1 MANEGTRSYLAAL
14 DMEPGTE
21 LGTSAW
27 HEVTQ
32 EDISAFA
39 KLTRDEDAYH
49 VDPEFARE
57 NSPLGTTISF
67 GFLTMS
73 MLTCFSH
80 EVFGRAAI
88 SAEADGVQLFNL
100 GFNRLRFPEPV
111 PVGSMI
117 RGRFT
122 LKGVRTRENGGV
134 EFTTTVV
141 VEIKGNDRPAL
152 AGEWLGVAVSTE

>member
-1 MANEGTRSYLAAL
+1 MADGGTRSYLAVL
-14 DMEPGTE
+14 DMAPGTE
-21 LGTSAW
+21 LGTSDW

-32 EDISAFA
+32 EDIDAFA
-39 KLTRDEDAYH
+39 RLTKDEDDYH

-73 MLTCFSH
+73 MLTYFSH
-80 EVFGRAAI
+80 QVFGRAGI
-88 SAEADGVQLFNL
+88 SSDVDGVQLFNL

-111 PVGSMI
+111 PVGSQI
-117 RGRFT
+117 RGHFT
-122 LKGVRTRENGGV
+122 LKGVRVRDNGGV
-134 EFTTTVV
+134 EFTTSVV
-141 VEIKGNDRPAL
+141 VEIKGNERPAL

>member
-1 MANEGTRSYLAAL
+1 MTDDGARSYLAAL
-14 DMEPGTE
+14 DMAPGTE
-21 LGTSAW
+21 LGASDW

-32 EDISAFA
+32 EDINAFA
-39 KLTRDEDAYH
+39 RLTRDEDDFH
-49 VDPEFARE
+49 VNPAFASE
-57 NSPLGTTISF
+57 HSPLGTTISF

-80 EVFGRAAI
+80 QVFRRAGI
-88 SAEADGVQLFNL
+88 SADVDGVQLFNL

-111 PVGSMI
+111 PVGASI

-122 LKGVRTRENGGV
+122 LKGVRVRDNGGV
-134 EFTTTVV
+134 EFTTEVV

-152 AGEWLGVAVSTE
+152 AGEWLGVAVSTK